1 MANEHANGR
10 SQMRTIFVIN
20 PVAGNGNSMKKWL
33 AFKETIRFPFE
44 LAVSRYSGHATVL
57 VKELHH
63 SPEPVLVIGFG
74 GDGTLREVVAGA
86 AGADKIIVGSI
97 AAGSGNDFGRGFH
110 SFADAA
116 EIAAFM
122 ADPGTCTND
131 LGEFMDGDQARYFV
145 SSSGIGFDAEIS
157 VLVNRSKLKRWL
169 NRIGMGK
176 IVYLLYVIITLLRFR
191 LFSLT
196 VERDGEIV
204 QYDKVW
210 FATVSNQPYFGGGM
224 KISPHSV
231 VDDGIL
237 ELTVVNRLSRLKL
250 LLVFGTVFSGKHLK
264 FKEVHQLKGSEFLL
278 TADRSVYR
286 HVDGDGAGSTV
297 DNHPVSYS
305 VSKHKWHSI
314 NK

>member
-1 MANEHANGR
+1 
-10 SQMRTIFVIN
+10 MRTIFVIN

-44 LAVSRYSGHATVL
+44 LAVSRYSGHATEL

-63 SPEPVLVIGFG
+63 SPDPILVIGFG
-74 GDGTLREVVAGA
+74 GDGTLREVIDGA
-86 AGADKIIVGSI
+86 AGTEKIIVGSI
-97 AAGSGNDFGRGFH
+97 AAGSGNDFGRGFR

-116 EIAAFM
+116 EIAAFL
-122 ADPGTCTND
+122 ADPESSTND
-131 LGEFMDGDQARYFV
+131 LGEFTDDGTIHHFV
-145 SSSGIGFDAEIS
+145 SSSGIGFDAEVS
-157 VLVNRSKLKRWL
+157 VLVNRSRLKQWL

-176 IVYLLYVIITLLRFR
+176 LVYFFYVIFTLLRFR

-196 VERDGEIV
+196 VEQDGETV

-231 VDDGIL
+231 TDDGIL

-264 FKEVHQLKGSEFLL
+264 FKEVHQLKGREFSL
-278 TADRSVYR
+278 TADRPVYR
-286 HVDGDGAGSTV
+286 HVDGDSAGRTT
-297 DNHPVSYS
+297 HKRPISYT
-305 VSKHKWHSI
+305 VSKHKWHSV

>member
-33 AFKETIRFPFE
+33 AFKETIHFPFE
-44 LAVSRYSGHATVL
+44 LAVSRYSGHATEL
-57 VKELHH
+57 VKELHL

-86 AGADKIIVGSI
+86 AGTDKIIIGSI

-116 EIAAFM
+116 EIASFL
-122 ADPGTCTND
+122 TVSKISTND
-131 LGEFMDGDQARYFV
+131 LGEFKDDGIANHFV
-145 SSSGIGFDAEIS
+145 NSSGIGFDAEIS
-157 VLVNRSKLKRWL
+157 VLVNRSKLKQWL
-169 NRIGMGK
+169 NKVGMGK

-196 VERDGEIV
+196 VELDGEIV
-204 QYDKVW
+204 KYDKVW

-224 KISPHSV
+224 KISPHSIV
-231 VDDGIL
+231 NDGIL

-264 FKEVHQLKGSEFLL
+264 FKEVHQLKGREFLL
-278 TADRSVYR
+278 TADRPVYR
-286 HVDGDGAGSTV
+286 HVDGDGAGSTP
-297 DNHPVSYS
+297 DHQPVSYS
-305 VSKHKWHSI
+305 VSKHKWHSV